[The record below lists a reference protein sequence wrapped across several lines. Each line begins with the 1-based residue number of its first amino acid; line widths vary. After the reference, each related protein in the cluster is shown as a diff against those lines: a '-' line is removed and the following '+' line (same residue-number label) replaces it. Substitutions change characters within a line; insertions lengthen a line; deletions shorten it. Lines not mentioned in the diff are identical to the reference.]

1 MCLFCF
7 RYDLI
12 HFPLPAQNVVYLN
25 RTLIVPSSSMQLW
38 LFLFPVAV
46 FIVRGGTLCVQ
57 KGSLY
62 TLKTHTTQTLSS
74 LSAIWAPLYPAKG
87 FKRLLC
93 CSSLYDF
100 RCQSVFSSRKW
111 PVLMFILA
119 GSPPSLPHRLKM
131 DCDKYLRLPI
141 IAVYCVFSF
150 VNFIWSCGEKMK
162 LLQASILY
170 LTGPF
175 CFFCH

>member
-1 MCLFCF
+1 MQSDSETLASAVNWPGAIFKDDFSHKLTSSRFTHVCYKREKKCAFFCF
-7 RYDLI
+7 RYYLI

-46 FIVRGGTLCVQ
+46 FIVRDGTLCVQ
-57 KGSLY
+57 KGSSY
-62 TLKTHTTQTLSS
+62 TLKIHTTQTLSS

-100 RCQSVFSSRKW
+100 RCQSFFSSRKW

-119 GSPPSLPHRLKM
+119 RSPPSPT
-131 DCDKYLRLPI
+131 
-141 IAVYCVFSF
+141 V
-150 VNFIWSCGEKMK
+150 
-162 LLQASILY
+162 
-170 LTGPF
+170 
-175 CFFCH
+175 